1 MLVININILPTLAE
15 SKLAI
20 DMFVINVNILP
31 TLAESK

>member
-1 MLVININILPTLAE
+1 MTGTFPTLVE